1 MDRRRRPP
9 LWAGAIGNNVA
20 WEATDSSVNYSLCC
34 PVCRIS
40 TQGNLCP
47 VCTAWYENYRHI
59 QSALKALEA
68 ITPRPALRLVKGE
81 RRPCGMTLLD
91 ISVPPCWTPGL
102 P

>member
-1 MDRRRRPP
+1 MKTRNPAHGGAHGI
-9 LWAGAIGNNVA
+9 AGLGKAAN
-20 WEATDSSVNYSLCC
+20 SSVNYSLCC

-81 RRPCGMTLLD
+81 RRP
-91 ISVPPCWTPGL
+91 
-102 P
+102 